1 MATNGSVF
9 YELGPMLAGHAVR
22 WGLYGLGAFLLVM
35 SLMPGVA
42 GAVGAAGFVLVILG
56 AFGHKEMDP

>member
-1 MATNGSVF
+1 MDAGRYRVCFGVSRGS
-9 YELGPMLAGHAVR
+9 PMR
-22 WGLYGLGAFLLVM
+22 WGLYGLGAFLLAM

-56 AFGHKEMDP
+56 AFGHKGIDP